1 MEIVRSLPVELQ
13 IKIKYLVLEH
23 PVAKII
29 KDEIIRL
36 RCDEYYTFRDQDR
49 KVVCK
54 VRGIDFFCNEYFRRF
69 KDDSSSTSSVDDDL
83 FHSMFDISSTS
94 SDEE

>member
-1 MEIVRSLPVELQ
+1 MEIVRPLPVELQ

-36 RCDEYYTFRDQDR
+36 RCDEYYTFRDEQNN
-49 KVVCK
+49 VLCK
-54 VRGIDFFCNEYFRRF
+54 IDGRCFFANEYFFPQVNGDAPR
-69 KDDSSSTSSVDDDL
+69 SPGSGL

-94 SDEE
+94 SDDE